1 MPLGKGTYTVNTA
14 YKKLKKRKKK
24 KKKGYQTDA
33 VYEPGTSGGGE

>member
-24 KKKGYQTDA
+24 KKGYQTDA